1 MPTIHMDIDQV
12 TAVLALMTRTQAAVR
27 EITGNLNNA
36 VLAVHD
42 TEWKGNAELEFYKEY
57 EDLDAKL
64 KQQIGAMETLIERL
78 RQEIAEW
85 EAMAAQL
92 A

>member
-1 MPTIHMDIDQV
+1 MPTIHMDVDQV

-36 VLAVHD
+36 VLVIHD
-42 TEWKGNAELEFYKEY
+42 NEWKGNAELEFYKEY
-57 EDLDAKL
+57 EDLDAQL
-64 KQQIGAMETLIERL
+64 KQQIGAMETLIERM

-85 EAMAAQL
+85 EAMAARL

>member
-12 TAVLALMTRTQAAVR
+12 TAVLALMTRTKAAVR

>member
-85 EAMAAQL
+85 EAMAAKL

>member
-12 TAVLALMTRTQAAVR
+12 TTVLALMTRTQAAIR
-27 EITGNLNNA
+27 EITGNLNNS
-36 VLAVHD
+36 VLAIHGS
-42 TEWKGNAELEFYKEY
+42 EWVGNAELEFYKEY
-57 EDLDAKL
+57 EDLDTRL

-85 EAMAAQL
+85 EAMAARL

>member
-1 MPTIHMDIDQV
+1 MPIIHMDVDQV

-27 EITGNLNNA
+27 EITGNLNNS
-36 VLAVHD
+36 VLAIHD
-42 TEWKGNAELEFYKEY
+42 IEWQGIAELEFYTEY
-57 EDLDAKL
+57 EDLDVQL
-64 KQQIGAMETLIERL
+64 KNQIGAMETLIERM

-85 EAMAAQL
+85 EAMAVKL

>member
-64 KQQIGAMETLIERL
+64 KQQIGAMETLIERM

-85 EAMAAQL
+85 KAIAARL

>member
-1 MPTIHMDIDQV
+1 MPIIHMDVDQV

-27 EITGNLNNA
+27 EITDNLNA
-36 VLAVHD
+36 SVSAIHD
-42 TEWKGNAELEFYKEY
+42 TEWKGNAELEFYTEY
-57 EDLDAKL
+57 EDLDVQL
-64 KQQIGAMETLIERL
+64 KNQIGAMETLVERM

-85 EAMAAQL
+85 EAMAVKL

>member
-12 TAVLALMTRTQAAVR
+12 TAVLALMTRTQAAIR
-27 EITGNLNNA
+27 EITGNLNKA
-36 VLAVHD
+36 VLAIHD
-42 TEWKGNAELEFYKEY
+42 TEWKGNAELEFSKEY
-57 EDLDAKL
+57 EDLDAQM
-64 KQQIGAMETLIERL
+64 KQQIGEMETLIERM

-85 EAMAAQL
+85 EAIAARL

>member
-12 TAVLALMTRTQAAVR
+12 TVVLALMTRTQAAIR
-27 EITGNLNNA
+27 EITGNLNKA

-42 TEWKGNAELEFYKEY
+42 TEWKGNAELEFSKEY
-57 EDLDAKL
+57 EDLDAQM
-64 KQQIGAMETLIERL
+64 KQQIGAMETLSERL

-85 EAMAAQL
+85 KAIAARL

>member
-85 EAMAAQL
+85 EAMAARL

>member
-1 MPTIHMDIDQV
+1 
-12 TAVLALMTRTQAAVR
+12 LALMTRTQAAVR

-85 EAMAAQL
+85 EAMAARL

>member
-27 EITGNLNNA
+27 EITGNLTKDVSA
-36 VLAVHD
+36 IHG
-42 TEWKGNAELEFYKEY
+42 TEWLGNAETEFYGEY
-57 EDLDAKL
+57 EDLESRL
-64 KQQIGAMETLIERL
+64 KQQIGAMEMLVEQL

-85 EAMAAQL
+85 EAVAARL
-92 A
+92 G

>member
-1 MPTIHMDIDQV
+1 MPTIHMDVDQV
-12 TAVLALMTRTQAAVR
+12 TAVLTLMTRTQAAVR

-36 VLAVHD
+36 VMAVHD
-42 TEWKGNAELEFYKEY
+42 TEWKGKAELEFYKEY
-57 EDLDAKL
+57 EDLDTKL

-85 EAMAAQL
+85 EAMAAKL

>member
-1 MPTIHMDIDQV
+1 MDVDQV
-12 TAVLALMTRTQAAVR
+12 TTVLALMTRTQAAVR

-36 VLAVHD
+36 VLAIHD
-42 TEWKGNAELEFYKEY
+42 SEWVGNAELEFYKEY
-57 EDLDAKL
+57 EDLDTQL
-64 KQQIGAMETLIERL
+64 KQQIGAMETLIERM

-85 EAMAAQL
+85 EAMAARL